1 MPKIDHPIVF
11 LRAKRR
17 TTAFD
22 RLAYLCLTFCVLA
35 AVAWLVRWELTDA
48 DSLRKVAAS
57 LGWGAVIQ
65 LVLMV
70 VAVALAVAM
79 QLQLRSARLVLDAV
93 EIRLETPSAIGFMAM
108 LAGHRRMEW
117 KELKNVSQLTGFG
130 AVQLRAAGQWT
141 PPWAIRLNDWRL
153 AEGPAGTQTADAP
166 SGREQPDLLRVFHQL
181 GLFEQ
186 YKPSA
191 EAVAMSF
198 DLFAHPAT
206 RWVLGGYA
214 AMGIYCV
221 AERLLQEEAWAFF
234 NRAYCVPHV
243 VAGVLAACAVFLVL
257 KFARIARGV
266 PASVAQG
273 LAVLALV
280 LGGVTSYMAGIRVN
294 QLAGGPLV
302 QADYRRSADCANLL
316 PADKRLPVVEYTS
329 LSRAYWCSIPETQT
343 VKVRVRQGLFGL
355 YQLNL
360 SEHTQAIRQYRLSH

>member
-1 MPKIDHPIVF
+1 MPNINHPIVF
-11 LRAKRR
+11 VRAKHR

-22 RLAYLCLTFCVLA
+22 RLIYLSLTFCALA
-35 AVAWLVRWELTDA
+35 GVVWLVRWEMADA
-48 DSLRKVAAS
+48 DSLRKIAAS

-65 LVLMV
+65 FGLMAV
-70 VAVALAVAM
+70 VAALGVAM

-93 EIRLETPSAIGFMAM
+93 GIRLETPSAVAFMAT
-108 LAGHRRMEW
+108 LLGQRRMAW
-117 KELKNVSQLTGFG
+117 AELKNVSHLTGFG
-130 AVQLRAAGQWT
+130 AVQLRTAGRWT
-141 PPWAIRLNDWRL
+141 QPWGIRLSDWQL
-153 AEGPAGTQTADAP
+153 AEGHKGTQTADAP
-166 SGREQPDLLRVFHQL
+166 SGREQPDLLRVFQQL

-206 RWVLGGYA
+206 RWLLGGYA

-221 AERLLQEEAWAFF
+221 ADRLLQDEAWAFF
-234 NRAYCVPHV
+234 NRAYCLPHV
-243 VAGVLAACAVFLVL
+243 VAGVIVACAVFLVL

-266 PASVAQG
+266 PGSVAQG

-280 LGGVTSYMAGIRVN
+280 LGGVTSYMAGIRIN

-302 QADYRRSADCANLL
+302 QADYRRSADCENLV
-316 PADKRLPVVEYTS
+316 PEDKRLPVVEYTS
-329 LSRAYWCSIPETQT
+329 LSKAYWCSIPASQT

-360 SEHTQAIRQYRLSH
+360 YEHTQAIRQYRLSH